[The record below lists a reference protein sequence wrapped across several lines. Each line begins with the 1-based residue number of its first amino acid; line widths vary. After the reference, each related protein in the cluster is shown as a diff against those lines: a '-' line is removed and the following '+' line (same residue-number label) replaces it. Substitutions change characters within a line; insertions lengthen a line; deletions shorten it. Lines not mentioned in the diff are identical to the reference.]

1 MQVFQKSPLIDD
13 EGNISFLNR
22 IRGTL
27 QYGNS
32 WYRDVLA
39 QEDVI
44 RALSSGL
51 DNRYTLLRNLVLPDA
66 GVPIPLVLVGPVG
79 VWVITVSGLRGAYRA
94 REDSWQRMEN
104 GHFRPVRPNLVRSTM
119 LMARALQVFLER
131 QNVRIPE
138 VQTALLFT
146 DPAQHVDTLNPVV
159 RVVLSDAFDR
169 FALSITRQEEKLSP
183 QELQAIL
190 DALSHTTEPA
200 GDTEKEDAFALSDG
214 KDDLIAQPRQAA
226 RSAQPSSGLDAF
238 LARVNINRKQAILL
252 GGMFAVEV
260 MILFA
265 FILLLLFRP

>member
-44 RALSSGL
+44 RALSGVL

-79 VWVITVSGLRGAYRA
+79 VWAITVSGLRGAYRA

-104 GHFRPVRPNLVRSTM
+104 GHFRPVRPNLVRSTI

-146 DPAQHVDTLNPVV
+146 DPAQHVDTLNPAV

-190 DALSHTTEPA
+190 DALSHTAEQPA
-200 GDTEKEDAFALSDG
+200 DDTEEEDTFALRDSEG
-214 KDDLIAQPRQAA
+214 EFVAQPQQA
-226 RSAQPSSGLDAF
+226 SSNLDAF
-238 LARVNINRKQAILL
+238 LARVNINRKQAMLL

-260 MILFA
+260 IILFA
-265 FILLLLFRP
+265 FILLLLFRS